1 MAKVLIIDDDPDFG
15 YALSRTT
22 QRLGHQTQIAQT
34 IAEGYEIV
42 GQEVVDAVFLDV
54 RLPDGNGLSMLP
66 KLSALTSSPEII
78 IITGAGDAS
87 GAELAITNGAWDYID
102 KSTSAKNIALALK
115 RALAYRSERFLA
127 AGQGT
132 RISLRR
138 EQIIGS
144 SSAISACLDQVAQS
158 AASDVNV
165 LISGETGT
173 GKDLFARAIHDNSAR
188 SDAPFIVVDCAALP
202 ENLIESL
209 LFGHC
214 KGAFTG
220 ADSEKQGLVAQ
231 AHDGTLFLDEV
242 GELPPGIQKAFLR
255 VLQERLVRPVG
266 SKSEVASNFRLVA
279 ATNRD
284 LEKMVAQGAFRKD
297 LFFRIQS
304 FCIQLPGL
312 RQRSSDIRS
321 IGTYHINR
329 VCKRLQLELKGIS
342 NAFFEV
348 LESYAWPG
356 NIRELV
362 NVVEQALIT
371 AGGEPTLYPKHLPT
385 KLRVHVKQAALSG
398 NSVKPID
405 PINTVVEARNSDH
418 LPSLQKYR
426 ESVVSSAERQYLEKL
441 MNHCQGKIKTALK
454 ISGLSQ
460 SRLYALL
467 QKYSLTPSRYDRS
480 E

>member
-22 QRLGHQTQIAQT
+22 QRLGHNTLVGQS

-42 GQEVVDAVFLDV
+42 RQETVDAVFLDV
-54 RLPDGNGLSMLP
+54 LLPDGNGLSMLP
-66 KLSALTSSPEII
+66 NLSALPSSPEII

-87 GAELAITNGAWDYID
+87 GAELAISNGAWDYID
-102 KSTSAKNIALALK
+102 KSTSAKDIALALK
-115 RALAYRSERFLA
+115 RALAYRSERLLA
-127 AGQGT
+127 AGRGI
-132 RISLRR
+132 RMALRR
-138 EQIIGS
+138 EHIIGS
-144 SSAISACLDQVAQS
+144 SSAIAVCLDQVAQS
-158 AASDVNV
+158 AISDVNV

-188 SDAPFIVVDCAALP
+188 SEAPFIVVDCAALP

-220 ADSEKQGLVAQ
+220 ADSEKQGLVVQ

-242 GELPPGIQKAFLR
+242 GELPPGVQKAFLR

-266 SKSEVASNFRLVA
+266 SIREVASNFRLVA
-279 ATNRD
+279 ATNRN
-284 LEKMVAQGAFRKD
+284 LEEMVVQGAFRKD

-321 IGTYHINR
+321 IASHHINHA
-329 VCKRLQLELKGIS
+329 CKRLQLELKGIS

-348 LESYAWPG
+348 LESYTWPG

-362 NVVEQALIT
+362 NVVEQALIA

-385 KLRVHVKQAALSG
+385 KLRIHVKQAAFSG
-398 NSVKPID
+398 TDGPSSDPID
-405 PINTVVEARNSDH
+405 VVADTGDTDN
-418 LPSLQKYR
+418 LPPLQKYR
-426 ESVVSSAERQYLEKL
+426 ESVVSVAERQYLEKL
-441 MNHCQGKIKTALK
+441 MSHCQGKIKAALN

-467 QKYSLTPSRYDRS
+467 QKYALTPSKVDQS

>member
-22 QRLGHQTQIAQT
+22 QRLGHKTLVGQSV
-34 IAEGYEIV
+34 AEGYEILR
-42 GQEVVDAVFLDV
+42 QEAVDAVFLDV

-66 KLSALTSSPEII
+66 KLSALPSSPEII

-102 KSTSAKNIALALK
+102 KSTSAKDIALALK
-115 RALAYRSERFLA
+115 RALAYRSERLLA
-127 AGQGT
+127 AGQGI
-132 RISLRR
+132 RLALRR
-138 EQIIGS
+138 EHIIGS
-144 SSAISACLDQVAQS
+144 SSAITACLDKVVQS
-158 AASDVNV
+158 AVSNVNV

-188 SDAPFIVVDCAALP
+188 SEAPFIVVDCAALP

-220 ADSEKQGLVAQ
+220 ADSEKQGLVVQ
-231 AHDGTLFLDEV
+231 AHEGTLFLDEV

-266 SKSEVASNFRLVA
+266 SIREVASNFRLVA
-279 ATNRD
+279 ATNRN
-284 LEKMVAQGAFRKD
+284 LEKMVTQGGFRKD

-304 FCIQLPGL
+304 FYIQLPGL

-321 IGTYHINR
+321 IASHHINLA
-329 VCKRLQLELKGIS
+329 CKRLQIELKGIS

-348 LESYAWPG
+348 LESYTWPG

-362 NVVEQALIT
+362 NVVEQALIA

-385 KLRVHVKQAALSG
+385 KLRIHVKQAAFSG
-398 NSVKPID
+398 TDGPSSDPID
-405 PINTVVEARNSDH
+405 AVADTGDTAN

-426 ESVVSSAERQYLEKL
+426 ESVVNAAERQYLEKL
-441 MNHCQGKIKTALK
+441 MSHCQGKIKTALN

-467 QKYSLTPSRYDRS
+467 QKYGLTPSKVDRS